1 MACSVSLKNEEKKKT
16 NFHKK
21 SNGLQPRWVLL
32 LSAKNRKLS
41 LQFSPKLDKR
51 KLITIWRKRKNG
63 IKQHESMDPSCLVS
77 AVKFVPNE
85 VAKQCITFSC
95 SQFTL
100 QVWRKLEL
108 KLPNYFQVC
117 QGVCKKTAC
126 K

>member
-1 MACSVSLKNEEKKKT
+1 MACSVYQ
-16 NFHKK
+16 K
-21 SNGLQPRWVLL
+21 STDGLQPRWVLL

-108 KLPNYFQVC
+108 KLEILATGGLTLSQNLVSC
-117 QGVCKKTAC
+117 R
-126 K
+126 